1 MNEWMKLCIYI
12 QLEDFVEHIG
22 VRLCVLLPSN
32 FMNAFSPV
40 EERPIVIYRWFEAAG
55 LAWCHSGKDWLSLSI
70 S

>member
-1 MNEWMKLCIYI
+1 MKLCIYI

-55 LAWCHSGKDWLSLSI
+55 LA
-70 S
+70 